1 MDIGGLMTKQEIK
14 KAIEKGKSVW
24 VVYNTFLPY
33 TLVMEEN
40 LTKEYSVEPYYQKE
54 QKWALWLKNRYICD
68 IDRVYKTKAEANHY
82 LNHANIS
89 RTTYLPFLTWEE
101 FKKKKIFRFVSASG
115 TDCFM
120 QLIENKQLLFYYGRG
135 KVESATEENFYKL
148 YDDCV
153 KCFMGEV

>member
-1 MDIGGLMTKQEIK
+1 MTKTELEEKIKNGESVWINGLEHKLDKYYFVAEYNNEPTLYLMTC
-14 KAIEKGKSVW
+14 G
-24 VVYNTFLPY
+24 Y
-33 TLVMEEN
+33 EEDDWDN
-40 LTKEYSVEPYYQKE
+40 YPVETIT
-54 QKWALWLKNRYICD
+54 NI
-68 IDRVYKTKAEANHY
+68 YKTKAKANHY